1 MRRLRN
7 RRKRQSLPPP
17 ERRHGAARTLMESLE
32 ALVASVRADVAAC
45 ADLDALEAVKVRVL
59 GKKGDLTARLKSLG
73 GMDPETR
80 RVEGQAI
87 NQAKSNVVAALE
99 ARKDALQAERLSAQL
114 AADTIDVTLPGR
126 GFGVGATHPV
136 AATIERIVRLLGKAG
151 FEVEEGP
158 EVEDDFHNFEALNI
172 PPEHPARAMQDTF
185 YLPDR
190 RVLRTHTSPVQIRA
204 MRERTPPLAIIAPGR
219 VYRCDYDQTHSPM
232 FHQVEG
238 LLVDRDVSFAQLKG
252 LLINFVR
259 EFFESDA
266 VEVRLRPSYFPF
278 TEPSA
283 EVDIRLPAEHGYSGW
298 LEVLGCG
305 MVHPNVLRNVGI
317 DPEQYTGFAFGL
329 GVERFAMLRYGISDL
344 RLFFENDWQFL
355 RQFNEV

>member
-1 MRRLRN
+1 M
-7 RRKRQSLPPP
+7 QSLD
-17 ERRHGAARTLMESLE
+17 ELVHAAQ
-32 ALVASVRADVAAC
+32 ADIQAC
-45 ADLDALEAVKVRVL
+45 ADLESLEAVKVRLL
-59 GKKGDLTARLKSLG
+59 GKKGELTARLKSLG
-73 GMDPETR
+73 AMDPETR
-80 RVEGQAI
+80 RFEGQAI
-87 NQAKSNVVAALE
+87 NQAKGAVVSALE
-99 ARKDALQAERLSAQL
+99 ARKDALQAERLATQL
-114 AADTIDVTLPGR
+114 AADAVDVTLPGR
-126 GFGVGATHPV
+126 GTGTGSMHPI

-185 YLPDR
+185 YFPDG

-238 LLVDRDVSFAQLKG
+238 LLVDRDVNFAQLKG
-252 LLINFVR
+252 LLTDFVR
-259 EFFESDA
+259 EFFESNE

-317 DPEQYTGFAFGL
+317 DPEIYTGFAFGL
-329 GVERFAMLRYGISDL
+329 GVERFAMLRYGINDL

-355 RQFNEV
+355 RQFNEA

>member
-1 MRRLRN
+1 ML
-7 RRKRQSLPPP
+7 
-17 ERRHGAARTLMESLE
+17 SLE
-32 ALVASVRADVAAC
+32 ELTQNAQAEISAC
-45 ADLDALEAVKVRVL
+45 ADLDALEAVKVGLL
-59 GKKGDLTARLKSLG
+59 GKKGELTARLKSLG
-73 GMDPETR
+73 KMDPDTR
-80 RVEGQAI
+80 KREGLAI
-87 NQAKSNVVAALE
+87 NAAKSMVVDALERRKAALE
-99 ARKDALQAERLSAQL
+99 AERLASAL
-114 AADTIDVTLPGR
+114 AADTVDVTLPGR
-126 GFGVGATHPV
+126 GLGVGSVHPI
-136 AATIERIVRLLGKAG
+136 AATVERIVRLLGQAG

-158 EVEDDFHNFEALNI
+158 EIEDDFHNFEALNI

-185 YLPDR
+185 YFPDG

-238 LLVDRDVSFAQLKG
+238 LLVDREVNFAQLKG
-252 LLINFVR
+252 LLTDFVR
-259 EFFESDA
+259 EFFENDE

-283 EVDIRLPAEHGYSGW
+283 EVDIRLPTEHGYSGW

-329 GVERFAMLRYGISDL
+329 GVERFAMLRYGIRDL

-355 RQFNEV
+355 KQFSGA